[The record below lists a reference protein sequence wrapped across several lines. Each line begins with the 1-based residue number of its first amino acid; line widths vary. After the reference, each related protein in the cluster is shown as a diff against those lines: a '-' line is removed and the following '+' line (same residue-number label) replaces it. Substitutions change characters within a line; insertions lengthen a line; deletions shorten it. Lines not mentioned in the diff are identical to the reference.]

1 MSSSLLF
8 SPLDIRGVVSRN
20 RVMISPMCMYA
31 AADDGVATGYHLVH
45 LGRFA
50 LGGAGIVVAE
60 ATAVAPD
67 GRISASDLGLW
78 SDDQR
83 DALAPV
89 AAFLT
94 RYGAVP
100 GIQLGHA
107 GRKGCTHAPW
117 AGGAPIA
124 DPQTP
129 GAWQVVGPT
138 GEAAGPG
145 WQTPREMTSG
155 DIAESVAA
163 WASAA
168 RRAADAGFRFIEL
181 HGAHGYLL
189 HSFQSPISNTRTDEY
204 GGSEENRHRYPLEVV
219 DAVRAAI
226 PDDCV
231 LAYRVSSVDGVE
243 GGITIEDTVR
253 FAALLGEHGVDM
265 VDTSSGGVVTDR
277 RVDTRVRRGYGFH
290 APFAAALKEGAEVR
304 VATVGLV
311 VDPRQAELLVE
322 RGDTDLVVIGREAL
336 RDPSWAHHARE
347 SLVGRDYESW
357 HVEAGFFL
365 QQRVRVLDALEA
377 AGETPTDRW
386 VSDSA

>member
-1 MSSSLLF
+1 MASSTLF
-8 SPLDIRGVVSRN
+8 DQLTIRGVVARN

-31 AADDGVATGYHLVH
+31 SADDGVATDYHLVH

-50 LGGAGIVVAE
+50 MGGAGIVVAE
-60 ATAVAPD
+60 ATAVEPQ
-67 GRISASDLGLW
+67 GRISSSDLGLW
-78 SDDQR
+78 DDGQR

-89 AAFLT
+89 AAFLE

-100 GIQLGHA
+100 GIQLSHA

-117 AGGAPIA
+117 AGGTPIA

-138 GEAAGPG
+138 GDAAGPG
-145 WQTPREMTSG
+145 WQTPRELSI
-155 DIAESVAA
+155 DEIAETVEHWAA
-163 WASAA
+163 AA
-168 RRAADAGFRFIEL
+168 RRAAEAGFRFIEL

-231 LAYRVSSVDGVE
+231 LAYRVSAVDGVE

-253 FAALLGEHGVDM
+253 FAAILAEHGVDV

-277 RVDTRVRRGYGFH
+277 RVDTRVRRGFGFH
-290 APFAAALKEGAEVR
+290 APFSAAIKAGAD
-304 VATVGLV
+304 VAVASVGLI
-311 VDPRQAELLVE
+311 VDPEQAELLVQHGE
-322 RGDTDLVVIGREAL
+322 TDLVVIGREAL
-336 RDPSWAHHARE
+336 RDPSWAHHAEEALR
-347 SLVGRDYESW
+347 GKDYEQW

-365 QQRVRVLDALEA
+365 QQRVRVLDALAA
-377 AGETPTDRW
+377 AGETPTDRF
-386 VSDSA
+386 AHR

>member
-1 MSSSLLF
+1 MTSSLF
-8 SPLDIRGVVSRN
+8 TPLDVRGVVARN
-20 RVMISPMCMYA
+20 RVTISPMCMYA
-31 AADDGVATGYHLVH
+31 AADDGLATDYHLVH

-50 LGGAGIVVAE
+50 LGGAGVVVAE
-60 ATAVAPD
+60 ATGVAPE
-67 GRISASDLGLW
+67 GRISSSDLGLW
-78 SDDQR
+78 NDDQR

-89 AAFLT
+89 AAFLA

-107 GRKGCTHAPW
+107 GRKGCTQPPRD
-117 AGGAPIA
+117 GGAPIA
-124 DPQTP
+124 DPAAP

-138 GEAAGPG
+138 AEAAGPG
-145 WQTPREMTSG
+145 WQTPHEMSQD
-155 DIAESVAA
+155 DIASSVGDWAA
-163 WASAA
+163 AA
-168 RRAADAGFRFIEL
+168 RRAAEAGFRFIEL

-204 GGSEENRHRYPLEVV
+204 GGSEDNRHRYPLEVV

-253 FAALLGEHGVDM
+253 FAALLGEHGVDV

-290 APFAAALKEGAEVR
+290 APFAAALKAGTDVR
-304 VATVGLV
+304 VATVGLI

-322 RGDTDLVVIGREAL
+322 HEEADLVVIGREAL
-336 RDPSWAHHARE
+336 RDPSWAHHAQE
-347 SLVGRDYESW
+347 SLDGRDYEAW
-357 HVEAGFFL
+357 HAEVAFFL

-377 AGETPTDRW
+377 TGETPTSRW
-386 VSDSA
+386 AADAS

>member
-1 MSSSLLF
+1 MSSPALLE
-8 SPLDIRGVVSRN
+8 PLDLRGVTARN

-31 AADDGVATGYHLVH
+31 SAEDGLATDYHLVH

-60 ATAVAPD
+60 ATAVDPG

-78 SDDQR
+78 NDAQR

-89 AAFLT
+89 AAFLDQ
-94 RYGAVP
+94 YGAVP
-100 GIQLGHA
+100 GIQLSHA
-107 GRKGCTHAPW
+107 GRKGSTQPPRE
-117 AGGAPIA
+117 GGKPLTDLSA
-124 DPQTP
+124 P

-138 GEAAGPG
+138 AEAAGPG
-145 WQTPREMTSG
+145 WQTPLALTVGE
-155 DIAESVAA
+155 IAESVEQWAA
-163 WASAA
+163 AA
-168 RRAADAGFRFIEL
+168 RRAAEAGFRFIEL

-204 GGSEENRHRYPLEVV
+204 GGSEENRLRYPLAVV

-231 LAYRVSSVDGVE
+231 LAYRVSSVDGVQ

-253 FAALLGEHGVDM
+253 FAATLAEHGVDV

-290 APFAAALKEGAEVR
+290 ASFSAAVKAGAPVC
-304 VATVGLV
+304 VASVGLI
-311 VDPRQAELLVE
+311 VDPQQAELLIRHAE
-322 RGDTDLVVIGREAL
+322 ADLVVIGREAL
-336 RDPSWAHHARE
+336 RDPAWAHHAE
-347 SLVGRDYESW
+347 EVLSGRNYQGW
-357 HVEAGFFL
+357 HVEASFFL
-365 QQRVRVLDALEA
+365 QQRVRVLDELES
-377 AGETPTDRW
+377 AGETPTDRFT
-386 VSDSA
+386 AR

>member
-31 AADDGVATGYHLVH
+31 AADDGVATDYHLVH

-60 ATAVAPD
+60 ATAVEPQ

-78 SDDQR
+78 NDAQR

-89 AAFLT
+89 AAFLAS
-94 RYGAVP
+94 YGAVP

-117 AGGAPIA
+117 AGGTPIA

-145 WQTPREMTSG
+145 WQTPREMTAD
-155 DIAESVAA
+155 DIAESVAH

-189 HSFQSPISNTRTDEY
+189 HSFQSPISNTRTDSY
-204 GGSEENRHRYPLEVV
+204 GGSEQNRHRYPLEVV

-253 FAALLGEHGVDM
+253 FAAILAEHGVDV

-290 APFAAALKEGAEVR
+290 APFAAALKTGTEVR

-322 RGDTDLVVIGREAL
+322 HGETDLVVIGREAL

-347 SLVGRDYESW
+347 SLLGRDYEPW

-365 QQRVRVLDALEA
+365 QQRVRVLDALDA
-377 AGETPTDRW
+377 AGETPTGRW
-386 VSDSA
+386 APTAS